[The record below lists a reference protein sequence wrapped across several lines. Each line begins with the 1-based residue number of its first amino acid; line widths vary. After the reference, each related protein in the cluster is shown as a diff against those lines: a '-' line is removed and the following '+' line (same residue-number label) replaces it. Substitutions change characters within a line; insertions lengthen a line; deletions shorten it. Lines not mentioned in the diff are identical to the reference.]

1 MLNQHTTNRI
11 WITFAV
17 IVLFA
22 LLPFLSA
29 ASQTSAAMSEESENE
44 LADFDPDNFDDPT
57 T

>member
-1 MLNQHTTNRI
+1 
-11 WITFAV
+11 
-17 IVLFA
+17 VLFA